1 MKYMRWFFVSLAL
14 LLAVSF
20 AARQLPAQTTTTGDI
35 SGVVT
40 DPSGAIVPDAKIAL
54 KDNARGA
61 TQDTTS
67 NKEGAYRFYLLVPG
81 SYKVTVTATGFEA
94 VTQTVSVTVGQVVTA
109 NVQLALGTSTQTV
122 VVTEQSP
129 LIQTDNGNLA
139 STISEAQAANVPN
152 PGNDITYMA
161 QLAPGTV
168 GNTAGGG
175 LGNFSSF
182 GISAL
187 SNLFTIN
194 GMDDNDP
201 FLNLNNSGA
210 TNLTLGQNEIQ
221 EVAVVTNGFS
231 GEFGGL
237 AGANINYITRGGTN
251 DFHGRATYYWNG
263 RTMNANTW
271 FNNANGTPRSFV
283 NANQYGGDIG
293 GPIVKDKLF
302 FYFNAEGLYLI
313 IPTSNQVVVPSPG
326 FEAATLT
333 NIATKFGANST
344 ISQFYQNMF
353 NLYSKAPGI
362 NRAQNTIG
370 NGDCDA
376 SFNGFV
382 PSAGEAAFG
391 TANPC
396 GLAFQS
402 NISNATH
409 ENLQSWRIDYNATSR
424 DRVFGRV
431 QHDFG
436 LQASFTDTIS
446 PLFNVQSA
454 QPEWQGQLQETHSFA
469 GGAVN
474 QFVISGQYYA
484 AVFSNPNRAAA
495 LAAFPTTIGWS
506 FSSGQFSNLGGIDYN
521 FPQGR
526 RVSQFQFSD
535 DWSKTYGAH
544 TIKVGAKYR
553 RNDVTD
559 VDFGV
564 LTSGLTI
571 PVTQLAFFSGGQ
583 GPAAAKGNPPNLT
596 ELLQQFP
603 TFGEAPFAVYSVGG
617 YVEDDWR
624 LKPNFT
630 LTLAFRLDHSSNT
643 VCTTLCFV
651 QTATQF
657 PQLNADPNTPYNQLV
672 ATGQKQQLPDLT
684 TVEPQP
690 RIGFAWQPHVF
701 GMHNL
706 VVRGGAG
713 IFYDAFPGVLIDNF
727 ANNPPNNPEFIV
739 ASSNISAASD
749 PNSLFASAAA
759 SNAAF
764 QAGFHN
770 GESFNQISAGVPGFS
785 APNLASVQNHP
796 KVPQYVKWN
805 LSVERQFGTNTSVSV
820 QYVGNHGSKIFFL
833 NNGINGINS
842 IGSFASLPATPPN
855 PSFNTVLFAQ
865 NIGESNYDGV
875 TTSFTHRYKSGV
887 VQVNYTYSH
896 ALDDVSNSGV
906 VNAPFST
913 PFFGSTDGS
922 VVDPEDPLHPKRF
935 NYGSSDQDVRHLLN
949 ANYVWELPIKRYI
962 TRGHGPDRLVN
973 GWSVNGATFLRSG
986 FPFSLVDGATS
997 AALANT
1003 GYGATVLGTQ
1013 LAAGGTN
1020 LNCKVVNPGTPQP
1033 NHSSCLLPITVAGPN
1048 DFSTSGNGFGNV
1060 GRNTI
1065 RSPYYWDTDFSII
1078 KHVKIAERAEVN
1090 VGAQFFNV
1098 FNHPNFDA
1106 PVLDTSSP
1114 RFGQIIRTVS
1124 GPTTIFGSV
1133 LGADA
1138 SPRLIQLRAQFTF

>member
-1 MKYMRWFFVSLAL
+1 MKNFKRWFFVCLAL
-14 LLAVSF
+14 LVAAAF
-20 AARQLPAQTTTTGDI
+20 AAPQLLAQTTTTGDI
-35 SGVVT
+35 SGIVS
-40 DPSGAIVPDAKIAL
+40 DPTGAVVPDAKITL
-54 KDNARGA
+54 KDVGRGA
-61 TQDTTS
+61 SQDTAT
-67 NKEGAYRFYLLVPG
+67 NKDGAYRFYLLPPG
-81 SYKVTVTATGFEA
+81 AYKVSVAVTGFQA
-94 VTQTVSVTVGQVVTA
+94 VTQTVEVAVGQVATV
-109 NVQLALGTSTQTV
+109 NLQLALGAASQTV
-122 VVTEQSP
+122 VVTEQAP
-129 LIQTDNGNLA
+129 LIQVDSGNVA
-139 STISEAQAANVPN
+139 ATISETQAANVPN
-152 PGNDITYMA
+152 PGNDITYIA

-182 GISAL
+182 GMSAL
-187 SNLFTIN
+187 SNLFTVN

-221 EVAVVTNGFS
+221 EVSVVTNGYS
-231 GEFGGL
+231 GEYGGL

-251 DFHGRATYYWNG
+251 QFHGRASYYWNG

-271 FNNANGTPRSFV
+271 FNNSDGTPRSFV

-293 GPIVKDKLF
+293 GPIVKDKVF

-313 IPTSNQVVVPSPG
+313 IPTSNQVVVPSPA
-326 FEAATLT
+326 FEAATLA
-333 NIATKFGANST
+333 NINTKFGATST

-353 NLYSKAPGI
+353 NLYNNAPGI

-370 NGDCDA
+370 NGDCDGSLA
-376 SFNGFV
+376 QIGLT
-382 PSAGEAAFG
+382 FG

-402 NISNATH
+402 NISNTTH

-424 DRVFGRV
+424 DRLFGRV

-436 LQASFTDTIS
+436 LQASFTDPIN
-446 PLFNVQSA
+446 PVFNVQSA
-454 QPEWQGQLQETHSFA
+454 QPEWQGQLQETHSFS

-484 AVFSNPNRAAA
+484 AVFSNPDRAAA

-571 PVTQLAFFSGGQ
+571 PVTQLAFFEGGQ
-583 GPAAAKGNPPNLT
+583 GPAPPPPPPQMAAPPPNLT

-603 TFGEAPFAVYSVGG
+603 TFSEAPFAVYSVGG

-651 QTATQF
+651 QSATQF

-672 ATGQKQQLPDLT
+672 VPNEKQQLPDLT

-690 RIGFAWQPHVF
+690 RVGFAWQPNRW
-701 GMHNL
+701 GLHNT
-706 VVRGGAG
+706 VIRGGAG

-749 PNSLFASAAA
+749 PSSLFAAAA
-759 SNAAF
+759 TSNAAF

-770 GESFNQISAGVPGFS
+770 GESFNQISASVPGFT

-833 NNGINGINS
+833 NNGINGFD
-842 IGSFASLPATPPN
+842 GTGTFASLPAAAPN

-865 NIGESNYDGV
+865 NIGESNYSGV
-875 TTSFTHRYKSGV
+875 TASFTHRYKSGL
-887 VQVNYTYSH
+887 VQINYSYSH

-913 PFFGSTDGS
+913 PFFGSTDAS
-922 VVDPEDPLHPKRF
+922 VVDPEDPQHPKKF
-935 NYGSSDQDVRHLLN
+935 NYGSSDQDIRHLLN
-949 ANYVWELPIKRYI
+949 ANYVWELPIRHYI
-962 TRGHGPDRLVN
+962 TRGHGPAALVD
-973 GWSVNGATFLRSG
+973 GWDVNGATFLRSG
-986 FPFSLVDGATS
+986 FPFSLLDGGTS

-1003 GYGATVLGTQ
+1003 GYGSTVLGTVVTPGGAGVNCV
-1013 LAAGGTN
+1013 AAF
-1020 LNCKVVNPGTPQP
+1020 PGTPQP
-1033 NHSSCLLPITVAGPN
+1033 NHSSCLNPA
-1048 DFSTSGNGFGNV
+1048 DFTTSGSGFGNV
-1060 GRNTI
+1060 TRNTY
-1065 RSPYYWDTDFSII
+1065 RGPYYWDTDFSLI
-1078 KHVKIAERAEVN
+1078 KHVKITEKAEVAL
-1090 VGAQFFNV
+1090 GAQFFNV

-1106 PVLDTSSP
+1106 PVLDASSP

-1138 SPRLIQLRAQFTF
+1138 SPRLIQLKAQFSF